1 MTGLSAAI
9 VAAARLR
16 LGVGMFNSS
25 FDRTRLRTV
34 LRYGEIAAI
43 LFAGALLAWFVWTHT
58 DAQKLL
64 AAFAEVSW
72 PHYVAAIAAL
82 VVYQIFRTLRTRLLV
97 DPGLGFFGL
106 FLTLCVQCLV
116 NAYFPAGLG
125 ELSIVYLLR
134 RRHDVGLHLGT
145 AAVVVARIADLTVFL
160 LLFFVI
166 IGLMA
171 RQIPAEVYIAMLS
184 VAAVLLVTVVGLFL
198 LRKLVG
204 LYLAKWAGRAGA
216 IGWLGRHSLIFVEA
230 LMQVRSAR
238 DLAQLLLFSAAMWV
252 FHFLQWF
259 FLLQAVQLSLSPLE
273 VLWVYVLFFPVS
285 FLPLRGV
292 AAMGPR
298 IATWFFALQLVGVD
312 QTRAATAAFAVD
324 ILLQTLSLWI
334 GALPVIVSAGRVLR
348 AQRS

>member
-1 MTGLSAAI
+1 
-9 VAAARLR
+9 
-16 LGVGMFNSS
+16 MFDSS
-25 FDRTRLRTV
+25 FDRTRLRAV

-43 LFAGALLAWFVWTHT
+43 LFTGALLAWFVWTHT

-64 AAFAEVSW
+64 AAFREIAW
-72 PHYVAAIAAL
+72 PDYAAAIAAL

-97 DPGLGFFGL
+97 DPGLPFSGL
-106 FLTLCVQCLV
+106 FLTLCVQCLI
-116 NAYFPAGLG
+116 NAYFPAGFG

-134 RRHDVGLHLGT
+134 RRHDVGVHLGT

-171 RQIPAEVYIAMLS
+171 RQIPPDVYLAMLS
-184 VAAVLLVTVVGLFL
+184 VAAVLLVTVFGLYL
-198 LRKLVG
+198 LRKFVG
-204 LYLAKWAGRAGA
+204 LYVAKWAGRAGA
-216 IGWLGRHSLIFVEA
+216 IGWLGRHSLIFVDA
-230 LMQVRSAR
+230 LMQVRSVREFAW
-238 DLAQLLLFSAAMWV
+238 LLLFSAAMWV

-259 FLLQAVQLSLSPLE
+259 FLLQAVGLALSPLE
-273 VLWVYVLFFPVS
+273 VLWIYVLFFPIS

-334 GALPVIVSAGRVLR
+334 GALPLLVSAGRALR
-348 AQRS
+348 PQRP